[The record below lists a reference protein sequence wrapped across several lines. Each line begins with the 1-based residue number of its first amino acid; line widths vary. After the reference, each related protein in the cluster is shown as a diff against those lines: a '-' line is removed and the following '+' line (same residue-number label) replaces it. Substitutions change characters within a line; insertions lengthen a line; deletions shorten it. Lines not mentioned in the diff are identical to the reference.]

1 MPAVKPGESEKDY
14 VARCIPVV
22 VKEGKTQEQAAGK
35 CHGMYR
41 SHRKAARKRA
51 RKG

>member
-1 MPAVKPGESEKDY
+1 MPTPNPNESEKDY

-22 VKEGKTQEQAAGK
+22 MKEGKTQEQAAGQ
-35 CHGMYR
+35 CYGMYR

-51 RKG
+51 SSK